1 MRALVITNDTGYS
14 IVERPM
20 PEPDAGE
27 VLFRT
32 HYSGV
37 CGTDLHAPQLG
48 TYGHDVVIGHEFAGE
63 VVAVGPGVQGWQ
75 MGDRAAIHPK
85 GDPCGTCPEC
95 REGWRNLCSDPV
107 VSINPGILRDGGMAA
122 FASIPS
128 GKLRRLP
135 DEVSLLEGAWAE
147 PIAIALRSVSRSGF
161 LVGRRAVV
169 VGSGPIGL
177 LVTMLLRHAG
187 ASNITVLEPSEMRR
201 DKAAEVGAD
210 LTIDPLADDPSTIF
224 GSSLPRPD
232 YVFECSAAAPAL
244 ASAVDIIRPHG
255 TLTLVGVP
263 MEDIPL
269 PSYRA
274 ITKEITIR
282 TSVSNVDE
290 IDMAIELL
298 AAKRLDVGT
307 LTSEVVPIEG
317 ALGALERLEQ
327 GRAIKILIQPDE

>member
-1 MRALVITNDTGYS
+1 MRALVLKENGY
-14 IVERPM
+14 IVDERPM

-48 TYGHDVVIGHEFAGE
+48 TYGKDVVIGHEFAGE

-75 MGDRAAIHPK
+75 IGERAAIHPK
-85 GDPCGTCPEC
+85 GDSCGSCPEC

-135 DEVSLLEGAWAE
+135 EEVSLLEGAWAE
-147 PIAIALRSVSRSGF
+147 PIAVALRSVNRSGF
-161 LVGRRAVV
+161 PVGRRAVV
-169 VGSGPIGL
+169 VGAGPIGL

-187 ASNITVLEPSEMRR
+187 ATHITVLEPSEMRR

-210 LTIDPLADDPSTIF
+210 LTINPISDDPTTIF

-232 YVFECSAAAPAL
+232 YVFECSAAVPAL
-244 ASAVDIIRPHG
+244 ASAVEIIKPHG

-263 MEDIPL
+263 MEMIPL

-274 ITKEITIR
+274 ITKEINIR

-290 IDMAIELL
+290 IDRAIELL
-298 AAKRLDVGT
+298 AAKKLDVAP
-307 LTSEVVPIEG
+307 LTSEVVPLEG
-317 ALGALERLEQ
+317 VLGAIERLEQ
-327 GRAIKILIQPDE
+327 GRAIKVLVQPDE

>member
-1 MRALVITNDTGYS
+1 MRALVINNDTGYS

-20 PEPDAGE
+20 PEPDVGE

-48 TYGHDVVIGHEFAGE
+48 TYGHGVVIGHEFAGE

-75 MGDRAAIHPK
+75 AGDRAAIHPK
-85 GDPCGTCPEC
+85 GDPCGGCPEC

-107 VSINPGILRDGGMAA
+107 VSVNPGILRDGGMAA

-147 PIAIALRSVSRSGF
+147 PIAVALRSVSRSGF
-161 LVGRRAVV
+161 LVGRSAVV
-169 VGSGPIGL
+169 IGSGPIGL

-187 ASNITVLEPSEMRR
+187 ASDITVLEPSEMRR
-201 DKAAEVGAD
+201 DKAREVGAD
-210 LTIDPLADDPSTIF
+210 LAIDPLADDPSRIF

-263 MEDIPL
+263 MENVPL

-282 TSVSNVDE
+282 ASVSNVDE
-290 IDMAIELL
+290 IDMAIDLL
-298 AAKRLDVGT
+298 AARRFDVGT
-307 LTSEVVPIEG
+307 LTSEVVPLEG
-317 ALGALERLEQ
+317 ALDALERLEQ

>member
-1 MRALVITNDTGYS
+1 MRALVLTDGNRYTIE
-14 IVERPM
+14 ERPM

-48 TYGHDVVIGHEFAGE
+48 SYAKDVVIGHEFAGE
-63 VVAVGPGVQGWQ
+63 VAAVGPGVRDWQ
-75 MGDRAAIHPK
+75 VGDRAAIHPK
-85 GDPCGTCPEC
+85 GNPCGVCPEC
-95 REGWRNLCSDPV
+95 REGWRNLCTDPI
-107 VSINPGILRDGGMAA
+107 VSINPGILGDGGMAA
-122 FASIPS
+122 FASIPA

-161 LVGRRAVV
+161 LVGRKAVV

-201 DKAAEVGAD
+201 AKAEEVGAD
-210 LTIDPLADDPSTIF
+210 LTIDPLADDPATIF

-232 YVFECSAAAPAL
+232 FVFECSAAGPAL
-244 ASAVDIIRPHG
+244 ASAVDIIKPHG
-255 TLTLVGVP
+255 TLTLVGVA
-263 MEDIPL
+263 MGDVPL
-269 PSYRA
+269 PSARA
-274 ITKEITIR
+274 VVKELTIR

-290 IDMAIELL
+290 IEMAIEIL
-298 AAKRLDVGT
+298 AAKRLDVVP
-307 LTSEVVPIEG
+307 LTSDVVPLEG
-317 ALGALERLEQ
+317 ALDALKRLEN
-327 GRAIKILIQPDE
+327 GTAIKVLVQPDE

>member
-1 MRALVITNDTGYS
+1 MRALVLKENGY
-14 IVERPM
+14 IVDERPM

-48 TYGHDVVIGHEFAGE
+48 TYGKDVVIGHEFAGE

-75 MGDRAAIHPK
+75 IGDRAAIHPK
-85 GDPCGTCPEC
+85 GDSCGSCSEC

-135 DEVSLLEGAWAE
+135 EEVSLLEGAWAE
-147 PIAIALRSVSRSGF
+147 PIAVALRSVNRSGF
-161 LVGRRAVV
+161 TVGRRAVV
-169 VGSGPIGL
+169 VGAGPIGL

-187 ASNITVLEPSEMRR
+187 ATHITVLEPSEMRR

-210 LTIDPLADDPSTIF
+210 LTINPISDDPTTIF

-232 YVFECSAAAPAL
+232 YVFECSAAVPAL
-244 ASAVDIIRPHG
+244 ASAVDIIKPHG

-263 MEDIPL
+263 MEMIPL

-274 ITKEITIR
+274 ITKEIDIR

-290 IDMAIELL
+290 IDRAIGLL
-298 AAKRLDVGT
+298 AAKRLDVAP
-307 LTSEVVPIEG
+307 LTSEVVPLEG
-317 ALGALERLEQ
+317 VLGAIERLEQ
-327 GRAIKILIQPDE
+327 GRAIKVLVQPDE

>member
-1 MRALVITNDTGYS
+1 MRALVLKPDGY
-14 IVERPM
+14 VVEERPM
-20 PEPDAGE
+20 PEPDGGE

-48 TYGHDVVIGHEFAGE
+48 TYGEDVVIGHEFSGE
-63 VVAVGPGVQGWQ
+63 VVAVGPEVQGWQ
-75 MGDRAAIHPK
+75 IGDRAAIHPK
-85 GDPCGTCPEC
+85 GDSCGTCLEC
-95 REGWRNLCSDPV
+95 RDGWRNLCSDPV
-107 VSINPGILRDGGMAA
+107 VGINPGILRDGGMAA
-122 FASIPS
+122 FASIPA

-135 DEVSLLEGAWAE
+135 DEVSMLEGAWAE
-147 PIAIALRSVSRSGF
+147 PIAVALRSVNRSGF
-161 LVGRRAVV
+161 AVGRTAVV

-187 ASNITVLEPSEMRR
+187 ASHITVLEPHGMRR
-201 DKAAEVGAD
+201 DKAAEIGAD
-210 LTIDPLADDPSTIF
+210 LTIDPLADDPTTIF

-244 ASAVDIIRPHG
+244 ASAVEIIKPHG

-263 MEDIPL
+263 MEMIPL

-290 IDMAIELL
+290 IDRAIEIL
-298 AAKRLDVGT
+298 AAKQLDIAP
-307 LTSEVVPIEG
+307 LTSEVVPLEG
-317 ALGALERLEQ
+317 ALEAIERLEQ
-327 GRAIKILIQPDE
+327 GRAIKVLIQPTE

>member
-1 MRALVITNDTGYS
+1 MRALVLRDNQYVID
-14 IVERPM
+14 ERPM

-63 VVAVGPGVQGWQ
+63 VVAVGPGVQNWQ
-75 MGDRAAIHPK
+75 IGDRAAIHPK
-85 GDPCGTCPEC
+85 GDSCGTCSEC
-95 REGWRNLCSDPV
+95 RDGWRNLCSDPV

-135 DEVSLLEGAWAE
+135 EEVSMLEGAWAE
-147 PIAIALRSVSRSGF
+147 PIAVALRSVNRSGF
-161 LVGRRAVV
+161 PVGRTAVV

-187 ASNITVLEPSEMRR
+187 ASHITVLEPSDMRR

-210 LTIDPLADDPSTIF
+210 LTIDPLADDPTTIF

-232 YVFECSAAAPAL
+232 YVFECSAAVPAL
-244 ASAVDIIRPHG
+244 ASAVEIIKPHG

-263 MEDIPL
+263 MEMIPL

-290 IDMAIELL
+290 IDRAIEIL
-298 AAKRLDVGT
+298 AAKRLDVAP
-307 LTSEVVPIEG
+307 LTSEVVPLEG
-317 ALGALERLEQ
+317 VLGAIERLEQ
-327 GRAIKILIQPDE
+327 GRAIKVLVQPDE

>member
-1 MRALVITNDTGYS
+1 MRALVLTDGNRYTIE
-14 IVERPM
+14 ERPM

-32 HYSGV
+32 HYSGI

-48 TYGHDVVIGHEFAGE
+48 NYGHDVVIGHEFAGE
-63 VVAVGPGVQGWQ
+63 VVAVGPRVEGWQ
-75 MGDRAAIHPK
+75 IGDRAAIHPK
-85 GDPCGTCPEC
+85 GDPCGACSEC
-95 REGWRNLCSDPV
+95 GEGWRNLCSDPV
-107 VSINPGILRDGGMAA
+107 VGMNPGILRDGGMAA

-135 DEVSLLEGAWAE
+135 DNVSLLEGAWAE

-161 LVGRRAVV
+161 LVGRKAVV

-201 DKAAEVGAD
+201 EKAAQVGAD
-210 LTIDPLADDPSTIF
+210 LTIDPLTDDPATIF
-224 GSSLPRPD
+224 GGSLPRPD

-244 ASAVDIIRPHG
+244 ATAVEIIKPHG

-263 MEDIPL
+263 MDTVPL
-269 PSYRA
+269 PSFRA

-282 TSVSNVDE
+282 SSVSNVDE

-298 AAKRLDVGT
+298 AAKRLDVT
-307 LTSEVVPIEG
+307 ALTSDVVPLEG
-317 ALGALERLEQ
+317 ALDALERLEQ
-327 GRAIKILIQPDE
+327 GRAIKILVQPDE

>member
-1 MRALVITNDTGYS
+1 MRALVLRDNQYVID
-14 IVERPM
+14 ERPM

-63 VVAVGPGVQGWQ
+63 VVAVGPGVQNWQ
-75 MGDRAAIHPK
+75 IGDRAAIHPK
-85 GDPCGTCPEC
+85 GDSCGTCSEC
-95 REGWRNLCSDPV
+95 RDGWRNLCSDPV

-135 DEVSLLEGAWAE
+135 EEVSMLEGAWAE
-147 PIAIALRSVSRSGF
+147 PIAVALRSVNRSGF
-161 LVGRRAVV
+161 PVGRTAVV

-187 ASNITVLEPSEMRR
+187 ASHITVLEPSDMRR

-210 LTIDPLADDPSTIF
+210 LTIDPLADDPTTIF
-224 GSSLPRPD
+224 GRSLPRPD
-232 YVFECSAAAPAL
+232 FVFECSAAVPAL
-244 ASAVDIIRPHG
+244 ASAVEIIKPHG

-263 MEDIPL
+263 MEMIPL

-290 IDMAIELL
+290 IDRAIEIL
-298 AAKRLDVGT
+298 AAKRLDVAP
-307 LTSEVVPIEG
+307 LTSEVVPLEG
-317 ALGALERLEQ
+317 VLGAIERLEQ
-327 GRAIKILIQPDE
+327 GRAIKVLVQPDE

>member
-1 MRALVITNDTGYS
+1 MRALVLNGDKFA
-14 IVERPM
+14 VEERPM
-20 PEPDAGE
+20 PEPDVGE

-32 HYSGV
+32 HYSGI

-63 VVAVGPGVQGWQ
+63 VAAVGPSVEGWQ
-75 MGDRAAIHPK
+75 LGDRAAIHPK
-85 GDPCGTCPEC
+85 GDPCGVCPEC

-107 VSINPGILRDGGMAA
+107 VSNNPGILRDGGMAP

-135 DEVSLLEGAWAE
+135 EEVSLLEGAWAE

-161 LVGRRAVV
+161 LVGRKAVV

-187 ASNITVLEPSEMRR
+187 ASNITVIEPSEMRR

-210 LTIDPLADDPSTIF
+210 LTIDPLTDDPSTIF

-232 YVFECSAAAPAL
+232 YVFECSDAVPAL

-263 MEDIPL
+263 MAAVPL

-298 AAKRLDVGT
+298 AAKRLDVGA

-317 ALGALERLEQ
+317 VLGAIKRLEQ
-327 GRAIKILIQPDE
+327 GKAIMILVQPTE

>member
-1 MRALVITNDTGYS
+1 MRALVLRDNQYVID
-14 IVERPM
+14 ERPM

-48 TYGHDVVIGHEFAGE
+48 TYGRDVVIGHEFAGE

-75 MGDRAAIHPK
+75 SGDRAAIHPK
-85 GDPCGTCPEC
+85 GDSCGTCPEC
-95 REGWRNLCSDPV
+95 RDGWRNLCSDPV

-122 FASIPS
+122 FASIPA

-135 DEVSLLEGAWAE
+135 KDVSLLEGAWAE
-147 PIAIALRSVSRSGF
+147 PIAVALRSVNRSGF
-161 LVGRRAVV
+161 PVGRTAVV

-187 ASNITVLEPSEMRR
+187 ASHITVLEPHDMRR

-210 LTIDPLADDPSTIF
+210 LAIDPLADDPATIF

-232 YVFECSAAAPAL
+232 FVFECSAAAPAL
-244 ASAVDIIRPHG
+244 ASAVEIIKPHG

-263 MEDIPL
+263 MEMIPL

-290 IDMAIELL
+290 IDRAIEIL
-298 AAKRLDVGT
+298 AAKRLDVAP
-307 LTSEVVPIEG
+307 LTSEVVPLEG
-317 ALGALERLEQ
+317 VLGAIERLEQ
-327 GRAIKILIQPDE
+327 GRAIKVLVQPTE

>member
-1 MRALVITNDTGYS
+1 MRALVLKNNVYA
-14 IVERPM
+14 VEERPM
-20 PEPDAGE
+20 PEPDIGE
-27 VLFRT
+27 VLFKT
-32 HYSGV
+32 HYSGI

-48 TYGHDVVIGHEFAGE
+48 NYGHDVVIGHEFAGE
-63 VVAVGPGVQGWQ
+63 VVAIGPNVEGWQ
-75 MGDRAAIHPK
+75 LGDRAAIHPK
-85 GDPCGTCPEC
+85 GDSCGACPEC
-95 REGWRNLCSDPV
+95 SEGWRNLCSDPV
-107 VSINPGILRDGGMAA
+107 VSINPGILRDGGMAP

-135 DEVSLLEGAWAE
+135 EEVSTFEGAWAE

-201 DKAAEVGAD
+201 AKAEEVGAD

-232 YVFECSAAAPAL
+232 YVFECSAAQPAL
-244 ASAVDIIRPHG
+244 ATAVDIIKQHG

-263 MEDIPL
+263 TGNVPL

-282 TSVSNVDE
+282 ASVSNVDE
-290 IDMAIELL
+290 IDMAIEIL
-298 AAKRLDVGT
+298 AAKRLDVAA
-307 LTSEVVPIEG
+307 LTSDVVPLEG
-317 ALGALERLEQ
+317 VLDALERLEQ
-327 GRAIKILIQPDE
+327 GKAIKILVQPED

>member
-1 MRALVITNDTGYS
+1 MRALVLRDNQYVID
-14 IVERPM
+14 ERPM

-63 VVAVGPGVQGWQ
+63 VVAVGPGVQNWQ
-75 MGDRAAIHPK
+75 IGDRAAIHPK
-85 GDPCGTCPEC
+85 GDSCGTCSEC
-95 REGWRNLCSDPV
+95 RDGWRNLCSDPV

-135 DEVSLLEGAWAE
+135 EEVSMLEGAWAE
-147 PIAIALRSVSRSGF
+147 PIAVALRSVNRSGF
-161 LVGRRAVV
+161 PVGRTAVV

-187 ASNITVLEPSEMRR
+187 ASHITVLEPSDMRR

-210 LTIDPLADDPSTIF
+210 LTIDPLADDPTTIF

-232 YVFECSAAAPAL
+232 FVFECSAAVPAL
-244 ASAVDIIRPHG
+244 ASAVEIIKPHG

-263 MEDIPL
+263 MEMIPL

-290 IDMAIELL
+290 IDRAIEIL
-298 AAKRLDVGT
+298 AAKRLDVAP
-307 LTSEVVPIEG
+307 LTSEVVPLEG
-317 ALGALERLEQ
+317 VLGAIERLEQ
-327 GRAIKILIQPDE
+327 GRAIKVLVQPDE

>member
-1 MRALVITNDTGYS
+1 MRALVLRDNEYVID
-14 IVERPM
+14 ERPM

-48 TYGHDVVIGHEFAGE
+48 TYGKDVVIGHEFAGE
-63 VVAVGPGVQGWQ
+63 VVAVGPGVRGWQ
-75 MGDRAAIHPK
+75 AGDRAAIHPK
-85 GDPCGTCPEC
+85 GDSCGSCSEC
-95 REGWRNLCSDPV
+95 RGGWRNLCSDPV

-122 FASIPS
+122 FASIPA

-135 DEVSLLEGAWAE
+135 EEVSLLEGAWAE
-147 PIAIALRSVSRSGF
+147 PMAVALRSVNRSGF

-187 ASNITVLEPSEMRR
+187 ASHVTVLEPSEMRR

-210 LTIDPLADDPSTIF
+210 LTINPLTDDPATIF
-224 GSSLPRPD
+224 GSSLLRPD
-232 YVFECSAAAPAL
+232 FVFECSAAAPAL
-244 ASAVDIIRPHG
+244 ASGVEIIKPHG

-263 MEDIPL
+263 MEMIPF

-290 IDMAIELL
+290 IDRAIQIL
-298 AAKRLDVGT
+298 AAKRLDVAP
-307 LTSEVVPIEG
+307 LTSEVVPLEG
-317 ALGALERLEQ
+317 VLGAIERLEQ
-327 GRAIKILIQPDE
+327 GRAIKVLVQPDE

>member
-1 MRALVITNDTGYS
+1 MRALVLKENGY
-14 IVERPM
+14 IVDERPM

-48 TYGHDVVIGHEFAGE
+48 TYGKDVVIGHEFAGE

-75 MGDRAAIHPK
+75 AGDRAAIHPK
-85 GDPCGTCPEC
+85 GDSCGSCPEC

-135 DEVSLLEGAWAE
+135 EEVSLLEGAWAE
-147 PIAIALRSVSRSGF
+147 PIAVALRSVNRSGF
-161 LVGRRAVV
+161 PVGRRAVV
-169 VGSGPIGL
+169 VGAGPIGL

-187 ASNITVLEPSEMRR
+187 ATHITVLEPSEMRR

-210 LTIDPLADDPSTIF
+210 LTINPISDDPTTIF

-232 YVFECSAAAPAL
+232 YVFECSAAVPAL
-244 ASAVDIIRPHG
+244 ASAVDIIKPHG

-263 MEDIPL
+263 MEMIPL

-274 ITKEITIR
+274 ITKEINIR

-290 IDMAIELL
+290 IDRAIELL
-298 AAKRLDVGT
+298 AAKKLDVAP
-307 LTSEVVPIEG
+307 LTSEVVPLEG
-317 ALGALERLEQ
+317 VLGAIERLEQ
-327 GRAIKILIQPDE
+327 GRAIKVLVQPDE

>member
-1 MRALVITNDTGYS
+1 MRALVLNSDNRYA

-48 TYGHDVVIGHEFAGE
+48 NYGQDVVIGHEFAGE
-63 VVAVGPGVQGWQ
+63 VVAVGPGVDGWQ
-75 MGDRAAIHPK
+75 PGDRAAIHPK
-85 GDPCGTCPEC
+85 GDPCGVCPQC
-95 REGWRNLCSDPV
+95 REGWRNLCSDPI
-107 VSINPGILRDGGMAA
+107 VSTNPGILRDGGMAA

-177 LVTMLLRHAG
+177 LVTMLLRLAG

-232 YVFECSAAAPAL
+232 YVFECSAAGPAL
-244 ASAVDIIRPHG
+244 ATAVEIIRQHG

-263 MEDIPL
+263 MGTVPF
-269 PSYRA
+269 PSFHA

-298 AAKRLDVGT
+298 AAKRLDVAP
-307 LTSEVVPIEG
+307 LTSEVVGLEDV
-317 ALGALERLEQ
+317 LGAMERLEQ
-327 GRAIKILIQPDE
+327 GRAIKVLVQPTE

>member
-1 MRALVITNDTGYS
+1 MRALVLRDNEYVID
-14 IVERPM
+14 ERPM

-48 TYGHDVVIGHEFAGE
+48 TYGKDVVIGHEFAGE

-75 MGDRAAIHPK
+75 AGDRAAIHPK
-85 GDPCGTCPEC
+85 GDSCGTCSEC
-95 REGWRNLCSDPV
+95 RDGWRNLCSHPV
-107 VSINPGILRDGGMAA
+107 VSTNPGILRDGGMAA

-147 PIAIALRSVSRSGF
+147 PIAVALRSVNRSGF
-161 LVGRRAVV
+161 PVGRTAVV

-187 ASNITVLEPSEMRR
+187 ASHITVLEPSDMRR

-210 LTIDPLADDPSTIF
+210 LTIDPLADDPATIF

-232 YVFECSAAAPAL
+232 FVFECSAAAPAL
-244 ASAVDIIRPHG
+244 ASAVEIIKPHG

-263 MEDIPL
+263 MEMIPL

-290 IDMAIELL
+290 IDRAIEIL
-298 AAKRLDVGT
+298 AAKKLDVAP
-307 LTSEVVPIEG
+307 LTSEIVPLEG
-317 ALGALERLEQ
+317 VLGAIERLEQ
-327 GRAIKILIQPDE
+327 GKAIKVLVQPTE

>member
-1 MRALVITNDTGYS
+1 MRALVLNRENRYVID
-14 IVERPM
+14 ERPM
-20 PEPDAGE
+20 PEPEQGE

-32 HYSGV
+32 HYSGI

-48 TYGHDVVIGHEFAGE
+48 NYGQDVVIGHEFAGE
-63 VVAVGPGVQGWQ
+63 VVAVGPNVEGWKL
-75 MGDRAAIHPK
+75 GDRAAIHPK
-85 GDPCGTCPEC
+85 GDPCGVCPQC
-95 REGWRNLCSDPV
+95 YEGWRNLCSDPI
-107 VSINPGILRDGGMAA
+107 VSINPGILRDGGMAP
-122 FASIPS
+122 FASIPA

-135 DEVSLLEGAWAE
+135 EEVSTFEGAWAE

-161 LVGRRAVV
+161 LVGRKAVV

-201 DKAAEVGAD
+201 AKAAEVGAD

-232 YVFECSAAAPAL
+232 YVFECSAAQPAL
-244 ASAVDIIRPHG
+244 ATAVDIIRQHG

-263 MEDIPL
+263 TGNVPL
-269 PSYRA
+269 PSYLA

-282 TSVSNVDE
+282 ASVSNVDE
-290 IDMAIELL
+290 IDMAIEIL
-298 AAKRLDVGT
+298 AAKRLDVAA
-307 LTSEVVPIEG
+307 LTSDVVPLEG
-317 ALGALERLEQ
+317 VLDAIERLEQ
-327 GRAIKILIQPDE
+327 GKAIKILVQPED

>member
-1 MRALVITNDTGYS
+1 MRALVLRDNQYVID
-14 IVERPM
+14 ERPM

-63 VVAVGPGVQGWQ
+63 VVAVGPGVQNWQ
-75 MGDRAAIHPK
+75 IGDRAAIHPK
-85 GDPCGTCPEC
+85 GDSCGTCLEC
-95 REGWRNLCSDPV
+95 RDGWRNLCSDPV

-135 DEVSLLEGAWAE
+135 EEVSMLEGAWAE
-147 PIAIALRSVSRSGF
+147 PIAVALRSVNRSGF
-161 LVGRRAVV
+161 PVGRTAVV

-187 ASNITVLEPSEMRR
+187 ASHITVLEPSDMRR

-210 LTIDPLADDPSTIF
+210 LTIDPLADDPTTIF
-224 GSSLPRPD
+224 GSSLPSPD
-232 YVFECSAAAPAL
+232 FVFECSAAAPAL
-244 ASAVDIIRPHG
+244 ASAVEIIKPHG

-263 MEDIPL
+263 MQMVPL

-290 IDMAIELL
+290 IDRAIEIL
-298 AAKRLDVGT
+298 AAKRLDVAP
-307 LTSEVVPIEG
+307 LTSEVVPLEG
-317 ALGALERLEQ
+317 VLGAIERLEQ
-327 GRAIKILIQPDE
+327 GRAIKVLVQPDE

>member
-1 MRALVITNDTGYS
+1 MRALVLRDNIYA
-14 IVERPM
+14 VEERPM

-32 HYSGV
+32 HYSGI

-48 TYGHDVVIGHEFAGE
+48 TYGKNVVIGHEFAGE
-63 VVAVGPGVQGWQ
+63 VVAAGPGVEGWQ
-75 MGDRAAIHPK
+75 AGDRAAIHPK
-85 GDPCGTCPEC
+85 GDSCGSCSEC

-107 VSINPGILRDGGMAA
+107 VSINPGILGDGGMAA
-122 FASIPS
+122 FASIPA

-147 PIAIALRSVSRSGF
+147 PIAIALRSVSRAGF

-187 ASNITVLEPSEMRR
+187 ASDITVLEPSEMRR
-201 DKAAEVGAD
+201 AKADEVGAD
-210 LTIDPLADDPSTIF
+210 LTIDPLADDPAAIF

-244 ASAVDIIRPHG
+244 ASAVEIIRQHG

-263 MEDIPL
+263 MTAVPL

-290 IDMAIELL
+290 IDKAIEIL
-298 AAKRLDVGT
+298 AAKRLDVAP
-307 LTSEVVPIEG
+307 LTSEVVGLEG
-317 ALGALERLEQ
+317 VLDAMERLER
-327 GRAIKILIQPDE
+327 GKAIKVLVQPDE

>member
-1 MRALVITNDTGYS
+1 MRALVLKENGY
-14 IVERPM
+14 IVDERPM

-48 TYGHDVVIGHEFAGE
+48 TYGKDVVIGHEFAGE

-75 MGDRAAIHPK
+75 IGDRAAIHPK
-85 GDPCGTCPEC
+85 GDSCGSCPEC

-122 FASIPS
+122 FTSIPS

-135 DEVSLLEGAWAE
+135 EEVSLLEGAWAE
-147 PIAIALRSVSRSGF
+147 PIAVALRSVNRSGF
-161 LVGRRAVV
+161 PVGRRAVV
-169 VGSGPIGL
+169 VGAGPIGL

-187 ASNITVLEPSEMRR
+187 ATHITVLEPSEMRR

-210 LTIDPLADDPSTIF
+210 LTINPISDDPVTIF

-232 YVFECSAAAPAL
+232 YVFECSAAVPAL
-244 ASAVDIIRPHG
+244 ESAVDIIKPHG

-263 MEDIPL
+263 MEMIPL

-274 ITKEITIR
+274 ITKEIDIR

-290 IDMAIELL
+290 IDRAIELL
-298 AAKRLDVGT
+298 AAKRLDVAP
-307 LTSEVVPIEG
+307 LTSEVVPLEG
-317 ALGALERLEQ
+317 VLGAIERLEQ
-327 GRAIKILIQPDE
+327 GRAIKVLVQPDE

>member
-1 MRALVITNDTGYS
+1 MRALVLKENGY
-14 IVERPM
+14 IVDERSM

-48 TYGHDVVIGHEFAGE
+48 TYGKDVVIGHEFAGE

-75 MGDRAAIHPK
+75 AGDRAAIHPK
-85 GDPCGTCPEC
+85 GDSCGSCPEC

-135 DEVSLLEGAWAE
+135 EEVSLLEGAWAE
-147 PIAIALRSVSRSGF
+147 PIAVALRSVNRSGF
-161 LVGRRAVV
+161 PVGRRAVV
-169 VGSGPIGL
+169 VGAGPIGL

-187 ASNITVLEPSEMRR
+187 ATHITVLEPSEMRR

-210 LTIDPLADDPSTIF
+210 LTINPISDDPTTIF

-232 YVFECSAAAPAL
+232 FVFECSAAVPAL
-244 ASAVDIIRPHG
+244 ASAVEIIKPHG

-263 MEDIPL
+263 MEMIPL

-274 ITKEITIR
+274 ITKEINIR

-290 IDMAIELL
+290 IDRAIELL
-298 AAKRLDVGT
+298 AAKKLDVAP
-307 LTSEVVPIEG
+307 LTSEVVPLEG
-317 ALGALERLEQ
+317 VLGAIERLEQ
-327 GRAIKILIQPDE
+327 GRAIKVLVQPDE

>member
-1 MRALVITNDTGYS
+1 MRALVLTRDNGYV
-14 IVERPM
+14 IDERPM

-75 MGDRAAIHPK
+75 AGDRAAIHPK
-85 GDPCGTCPEC
+85 GDSCGSCPEC
-95 REGWRNLCSDPV
+95 RDGWRNLCSDPV

-135 DEVSLLEGAWAE
+135 EEVSLLEGAWAE
-147 PIAIALRSVSRSGF
+147 PIAVALRSVNRSGF
-161 LVGRRAVV
+161 PVGRRAVV
-169 VGSGPIGL
+169 VGAGPIGL

-187 ASNITVLEPSEMRR
+187 ATHITVLEPSEMRR
-201 DKAAEVGAD
+201 AKAAEVGAD
-210 LTIDPLADDPSTIF
+210 LTINPLADDPSTIF

-232 YVFECSAAAPAL
+232 YVFECSAAVPAL
-244 ASAVDIIRPHG
+244 ASAVDIIKPHG

-263 MEDIPL
+263 MEMIPL
-269 PSYRA
+269 PSYLA
-274 ITKEITIR
+274 ITKEIDIR

-290 IDMAIELL
+290 IDRAIELL
-298 AAKRLDVGT
+298 AAGRLDVAP
-307 LTSEVVPIEG
+307 LTSEVVPLEG
-317 ALGALERLEQ
+317 VLGAIERLEQ
-327 GRAIKILIQPDE
+327 GRAIKVLVQPDE

>member
-1 MRALVITNDTGYS
+1 MRALVLRDNQYVID
-14 IVERPM
+14 ERPM

-48 TYGHDVVIGHEFAGE
+48 TYGKDVVIGHEFAGE
-63 VVAVGPGVQGWQ
+63 VVAVGPGVQDWQ
-75 MGDRAAIHPK
+75 AGDRAAIHPK
-85 GDPCGTCPEC
+85 GDSCGACSEC
-95 REGWRNLCSDPV
+95 RDGWRNLCSDPV

-135 DEVSLLEGAWAE
+135 EEVSLLEGAWAE
-147 PIAIALRSVSRSGF
+147 PIAVALRSVNRSGF
-161 LVGRRAVV
+161 PVGRTAVV

-187 ASNITVLEPSEMRR
+187 ASHITVLEPHDMRR
-201 DKAAEVGAD
+201 DKAEEVGAD
-210 LTIDPLADDPSTIF
+210 LTIDPLADDPTTIF

-232 YVFECSAAAPAL
+232 FVFECSAAAPAL
-244 ASAVDIIRPHG
+244 ASAVEIIKPHG

-263 MEDIPL
+263 MEMIPL

-290 IDMAIELL
+290 IDRAIQIL
-298 AAKRLDVGT
+298 AAKRLDVAP
-307 LTSEVVPIEG
+307 LTSEVVPLEG
-317 ALGALERLEQ
+317 VLGAIERLEQ
-327 GRAIKILIQPDE
+327 GKAIKVLVQPDE

>member
-1 MRALVITNDTGYS
+1 MRALVLKENGY
-14 IVERPM
+14 IVDERPM

-48 TYGHDVVIGHEFAGE
+48 TYGKDVVIGHEFAGE

-75 MGDRAAIHPK
+75 IGDRAAIHPK
-85 GDPCGTCPEC
+85 GDSCGSCPEC

-135 DEVSLLEGAWAE
+135 EEVSLLEGAWAE
-147 PIAIALRSVSRSGF
+147 PIAVALRSVNRSGF
-161 LVGRRAVV
+161 PVGRRAVV
-169 VGSGPIGL
+169 VGAGPIGL

-187 ASNITVLEPSEMRR
+187 ATHITVVEPSEMRR
-201 DKAAEVGAD
+201 EKAAEVGAD
-210 LTIDPLADDPSTIF
+210 LTINPISDDPTTIF

-232 YVFECSAAAPAL
+232 YVFECSAAVPAL
-244 ASAVDIIRPHG
+244 ASAVEIIKPHG

-263 MEDIPL
+263 MEMIPL

-274 ITKEITIR
+274 ITKEIDIK

-290 IDMAIELL
+290 IDRAIELL
-298 AAKRLDVGT
+298 AAKRLDVAP
-307 LTSEVVPIEG
+307 LTSEVVPLEG
-317 ALGALERLEQ
+317 VLGAIERLEQ
-327 GRAIKILIQPDE
+327 GRAIKVLVQPDE

>member
-1 MRALVITNDTGYS
+1 MRALVLKENGY
-14 IVERPM
+14 IVDERPM

-48 TYGHDVVIGHEFAGE
+48 TYGKDVVIGHEFAGE

-75 MGDRAAIHPK
+75 IGDRAAIHPK
-85 GDPCGTCPEC
+85 GDSCGSCSEC

-135 DEVSLLEGAWAE
+135 EEVSLLEGAWAE
-147 PIAIALRSVSRSGF
+147 PIAVALRSVNRSGF
-161 LVGRRAVV
+161 PVGRRAVV
-169 VGSGPIGL
+169 VGAGPIGL

-187 ASNITVLEPSEMRR
+187 ATHITVLEPSEMRR

-210 LTIDPLADDPSTIF
+210 LTINPISDDPTTIF

-232 YVFECSAAAPAL
+232 YVFECSAAVPAL
-244 ASAVDIIRPHG
+244 ASAVDIIKPHG

-263 MEDIPL
+263 MEMIPL

-274 ITKEITIR
+274 ITKEIDIR

-290 IDMAIELL
+290 IDRAIELL
-298 AAKRLDVGT
+298 AAKKLDIAP
-307 LTSEVVPIEG
+307 LTSEVVPLEG
-317 ALGALERLEQ
+317 VLGAIERLEQ
-327 GRAIKILIQPDE
+327 GRAIKVLVQPDE

>member
-1 MRALVITNDTGYS
+1 MRALVLKENGY
-14 IVERPM
+14 IVDERPM

-48 TYGHDVVIGHEFAGE
+48 TYGQDVVIGHEFAGE

-75 MGDRAAIHPK
+75 IGDRAAIHPK
-85 GDPCGTCPEC
+85 GDSCGSCPEC

-135 DEVSLLEGAWAE
+135 EEVSLLEGAWAE
-147 PIAIALRSVSRSGF
+147 PIAVALRSVNRSGF
-161 LVGRRAVV
+161 PVGRRAVV
-169 VGSGPIGL
+169 VGAGPIGL

-187 ASNITVLEPSEMRR
+187 ATHITVLEPSEMRR

-210 LTIDPLADDPSTIF
+210 LTINPIFDDPTTIF

-232 YVFECSAAAPAL
+232 YVFECSAAVPAL
-244 ASAVDIIRPHG
+244 ASAVEIIKPHG

-263 MEDIPL
+263 MEMIPL

-274 ITKEITIR
+274 ITKEINIT

-290 IDMAIELL
+290 IDRAIELL
-298 AAKRLDVGT
+298 AAKKLDVAP
-307 LTSEVVPIEG
+307 LTSEVVPLEG
-317 ALGALERLEQ
+317 VLGAIERLEQ
-327 GRAIKILIQPDE
+327 GRAIKVLVQPDE

>member
-1 MRALVITNDTGYS
+1 MRALVLRDNVYA
-14 IVERPM
+14 VEERPM
-20 PEPDAGE
+20 PEPDSGE
-27 VLFRT
+27 VLFKT
-32 HYSGV
+32 HYSGI

-48 TYGHDVVIGHEFAGE
+48 NYGHDVVIGHEFAGE
-63 VVAVGPGVQGWQ
+63 VVAIGPNVDGWQ
-75 MGDRAAIHPK
+75 LGDRAAIHPK
-85 GDPCGTCPEC
+85 GDSCGACPEC
-95 REGWRNLCSDPV
+95 SEGWRNLCSDPV
-107 VSINPGILRDGGMAA
+107 VSINPGILRDGGMAP

-135 DEVSLLEGAWAE
+135 EEVSTFEGAWAE
-147 PIAIALRSVSRSGF
+147 PIAVALRSVSRSGF

-201 DKAAEVGAD
+201 AKAEEVGAD

-232 YVFECSAAAPAL
+232 YVFECSAAQPAL
-244 ASAVDIIRPHG
+244 ATAVDIIKQHG

-263 MEDIPL
+263 TGNVPL

-282 TSVSNVDE
+282 ASVSNVDE
-290 IDMAIELL
+290 IDMAIEIL
-298 AAKRLDVGT
+298 AAKRLDVAA
-307 LTSEVVPIEG
+307 LTSDVVPLEG
-317 ALGALERLEQ
+317 VLDALERLEQ
-327 GRAIKILIQPDE
+327 GKAIKILVQPED